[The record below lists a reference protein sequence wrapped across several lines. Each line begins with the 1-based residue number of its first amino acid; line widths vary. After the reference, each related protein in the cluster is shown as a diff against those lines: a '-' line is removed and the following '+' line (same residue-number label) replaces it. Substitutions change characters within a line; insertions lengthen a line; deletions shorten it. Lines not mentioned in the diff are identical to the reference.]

1 MKIYGGKP
9 PEGQDVYLRTQKA
22 QGKDATGKGR
32 QLQNSSK
39 TVADRVEVSGKA
51 KEINEMKAEIQKL
64 PEVRADRIEVIRQ
77 AIETGTYRIDPA
89 KVLSRMLEE
98 I

>member
-9 PEGQDVYLRTQKA
+9 AEGQDVYLGVQKA
-22 QGKDATGKGR
+22 QGKDATGRGQQSQGSR
-32 QLQNSSK
+32 

-51 KEINEMKAEIQKL
+51 KEINEIKAEIQKL
-64 PEVRADRIEVIRQ
+64 PEVRTDKIEAVRQ
-77 AIETGTYRIDPA
+77 AIETGTYTVDPA
-89 KVLSRMLEE
+89 RVLTKMLEE